1 MLSVGMNPLK
11 RYTSVPVPFSNFCYF
26 FPSFS
31 WMDGWM
37 LCSLKK
43 TDQFESIHFYWSHQI
58 IWSSLRPFAILKS
71 SFRHSVIIAIF
82 RGGGGI
88 CNVFVQN
95 QLIFNMRLYID
106 DLHFKFCINWPTFS
120 GAFIL
125 CNLRLALINL
135 VLTYTHNIFYEIPV
149 SCFSFFEC
157 SIIIIII

>member
-1 MLSVGMNPLK
+1 
-11 RYTSVPVPFSNFCYF
+11 
-26 FPSFS
+26 
-31 WMDGWM
+31 MDGWM

-82 RGGGGI
+82 RGGGV